1 MKSIAQSYLTCIG
14 GSHNKQ
20 YLAELCEDNGTFV
33 VLCRYGALGA
43 KLSSITKYEGPSHN
57 AAMAAFTKVVS
68 EKRAKGYSDAPVPTS
83 LAAVGA
89 HTIPADSLTR
99 EAATG
104 VPRFG
109 AQLAGDGGLHAL
121 GEAVA
126 WTASYRVEEKWDG
139 FRALIVFAT
148 DGSISIRNRNG
159 EDKGRIANTP
169 YLEAALRA
177 LGNAVP
183 ALWQGSVLDGELV
196 GPTFGET
203 VSLLSAG
210 GRSSTAL
217 RFIAFDLP
225 YFAGTDRRSAPLAS
239 RLVDLDAVLAYARL
253 PIEAAVALEA
263 DPDLAAAVWSS
274 GGEGLIIKDL
284 ASPYAAGNRTAWQK
298 VKQVETAD
306 AVVIGREPGQGK
318 YTGSTGALILGQYDA
333 RGALVEVARIAGFS
347 DAVRST
353 LGSTTHGR
361 VVEFRFQS
369 RTTGGRFRHPRF
381 VRFRLDKAPTDCTIA
396 A

>member
-1 MKSIAQSYLTCIG
+1 MKSIAQSYLTCID

-20 YLAELCEDNGTFV
+20 YLAELREDNGTFW
-33 VLCRYGALGA
+33 VLCRYGAIGA
-43 KLSSITKYEGPSHN
+43 KLSSVTKYEGPSHN
-57 AAMAAFTKVVS
+57 AAMAAFTKVVG
-68 EKRAKGYSDAPVPTS
+68 EKRAKGYSDAAVPA
-83 LAAVGA
+83 LLVAAGA

-104 VPRFG
+104 VPRFS
-109 AQLAGDGGLHAL
+109 AQLAGDGGLPAL
-121 GEAVA
+121 ADAVA
-126 WTASYRVEEKWDG
+126 WPVSYRVEEKWDG
-139 FRALIVFAT
+139 FRALVVFAT

-169 YLEAALRA
+169 HLEAALRA

-196 GPTFGET
+196 GPTFAET
-203 VSLLSAG
+203 VTLLSSG

-217 RFIAFDLP
+217 RFIVFDLP
-225 YFAGTDRRSAPLAS
+225 WFAGTDRRAAPLS
-239 RLVDLDAVLAYARL
+239 DRLLDLDAVLTHARL
-253 PIEAAVALEA
+253 PIEAAIALEA
-263 DPDLAAAVWSS
+263 DPDLAAAVWDS
-274 GGEGLIIKDL
+274 GGEGLIIKNL
-284 ASPYAAGNRTAWQK
+284 AMAYAAGNRTSWQK
-298 VKQVETAD
+298 VKQAETAD

-318 YTGSTGALILGQYDA
+318 YTGATGALILGQYDA

-369 RTTGGRFRHPRF
+369 RTTSGRFRHPRF
-381 VRFRLDKAPTDCTIA
+381 VRFRPDKAPTDCIVA